1 MGKGLKIMSLR
12 RSYCEFDD
20 CNTHTLSVCVFL
32 LGAYFD
38 PFSVLVSVLMLYFS
52 LRLSDLVVLTRVCVC
67 VCLFKLPVD
76 KYA

>member
-1 MGKGLKIMSLR
+1 MSLMIA
-12 RSYCEFDD
+12 
-20 CNTHTLSVCVFL
+20 THSLCVCVFL

-67 VCLFKLPVD
+67 VSLQAPSGQVCLTS
-76 KYA
+76 